1 VKLSDI
7 GEFALIERLAPLVRN
22 ANADEVIV
30 GIGDDAAVWRSG
42 DDFLI
47 ATTDTMVEGVHFL
60 PGTPW
65 EDVGWKAIAVN
76 ISDIAAMGGW
86 PRYALVTLCMPP
98 EMDVQAIEQLYE
110 GLGMYAKMCAIRV
123 VGGDIVRA
131 PQASITV
138 AVIGRAEAP
147 DGVPL
152 LLRRDAAQVGDAIAV
167 TGTLGDSAAGL
178 RRLREGAPPTDELA
192 KRHLRPSARLAEGGL
207 AVEVGLRCG
216 IDVSDG
222 LLQDVGHI
230 CERSKVGAV
239 IRSADIPINDD
250 LRAAYPDD
258 ALRLAATGGEDY
270 ELVVVGPQEKIA
282 ETNKTLGDAPL
293 SVIGEIVKDGHREV
307 RLLDDAGKEIR
318 FEKTGWDAFR

>member
-1 VKLSDI
+1 MKLSDI

-22 ANADEVIV
+22 VNADEVII

-42 DDFLI
+42 DEFI
-47 ATTDTMVEGVHFL
+47 VATTDTMVEGVHFL

-86 PRYALVTLCMPP
+86 PRYALVTLCLLPDM
-98 EMDVQAIEQLYE
+98 EVAAIEKLYE
-110 GLGMYAKMCAIRV
+110 GLGTYARMCAIRI

-131 PQASITV
+131 SQTAITV

-147 DGVPL
+147 DGAPL
-152 LLRRDAAQVGDAIAV
+152 LLCRDTAQPGDVIAV

-178 RRLREGAPPTDELA
+178 RRLREGAPPTDSLA
-192 KRHLRPSARLAEGGL
+192 VRHLRPSARLAEGTL

-222 LLQDVGHI
+222 LLQDIGHI
-230 CERSKVGAV
+230 CERSRVGAT
-239 IRSADIPINDD
+239 I
-250 LRAAYPDD
+250 RAADLPVSEELRDGYPDD
-258 ALRLAATGGEDY
+258 ALRMAATGGEDY
-270 ELVVVGPQEKIA
+270 ELVLVGPEEKIA
-282 ETNKTLGDAPL
+282 EMNEELGDPQL
-293 SVIGEIVKDGHREV
+293 TLIGEIVEDGHREV
-307 RLLDDAGKEIR
+307 RLLDESGNEVR
-318 FEKTGWDAFR
+318 FEKQGWDAFR